1 MNGFGINVMEDEDF
15 GKSIQIGLTP
25 KQMLEL
31 LMIGVK
37 NCLSILIKGAPGIGK
52 TELVYEAARRNN
64 TQVILSHP
72 VVDDPVDYK
81 GMPYV
86 LEDINGNKYATFL
99 PFGNLKAAIDA
110 KEPTIY
116 FLDDLGQA
124 TPAVQAAAMQL
135 LLARKINDHDVSEHI
150 TFMAATNR
158 KKDKAGVSG
167 ILEPVKSRFATIVE
181 LIVHAPDW
189 IEWALKAGVP
199 TELIHFIRWK
209 NEMLFQFEPTSDLTN
224 SPCPR
229 TVENVGRLFMAGIP
243 KEIEYSTYA
252 GTAGEG
258 FATEFIAFLDVFRD
272 LPDPDW
278 CLMNPTMVDIP
289 SFDDKPAVL
298 YAIAA
303 NVAKKASHQN
313 MERFV
318 TLANRFPDD
327 FSVMMMRD
335 ALINDETLKESRAYI
350 EWVVNHEEVLT

>member
-1 MNGFGINVMEDEDF
+1 MNDVMDNEDI
-15 GKSIQIGLTP
+15 GKSIQTGLTP
-25 KQMLEL
+25 KQMIQL
-31 LMIGVK
+31 LTIGVK
-37 NCLSILIKGAPGIGK
+37 HCMSILIKGAPGIGK

-64 TQVILSHP
+64 AHVILSHP

-86 LEDINGNKYATFL
+86 LTDENGKEYATFL
-99 PFGNLKAAIDA
+99 PFGNLKAAIDVT
-110 KEPTIY
+110 EPTIY

-124 TPAVQAAAMQL
+124 APAVQAAAMQL
-135 LLARKINDHDVSEHI
+135 LLARKINGHDISKHV

-158 KKDKAGVSG
+158 KKDKAGVAG

-189 IEWALKAGVP
+189 IEWALQAGIP

-209 NEMLFQFEPTSDLTN
+209 NDMLFQFEPTADLTN

-229 TVENVGRLFMAGIP
+229 TVENVGTLYKTGIP
-243 KEIEYSTYA
+243 KEIEFVTYA
-252 GTAGEG
+252 GAAGEG

-278 CLMNPTMVDIP
+278 CLMNPHLVDIP
-289 SFDDKPAVL
+289 SFDDKPSVL
-298 YAIAA
+298 YALGAA
-303 NVAKKASHQN
+303 VSKKASHNN

-335 ALINDETLKESRAYI
+335 ALVNDETLKETRAYI
-350 EWVVNHEEVLT
+350 EWVVDHEDVLT